1 MKFYKKTTSK
11 LKKKEILDILKLKNS
26 HWDFGISSQLKW
38 FNNKRNVFKDD
49 FHFFL
54 KKKEKIIGYVQ
65 IGKRKYI
72 LNLKEKNY
80 YLFRT
85 LIILKKERSEKL
97 ANKIMREVSDF
108 IKRKKMPSF
117 LICKKNLI
125 KFYKKYGWV
134 RLNKKKFNI
143 EDHKNSMSGMIYNLN
158 KKDKKKII
166 KFYYNV

>member
-11 LKKKEILDILKLKNS
+11 LKKKEILDIVKLKNS
-26 HWDFGISSQLKW
+26 QWNFGISSQLKW
-38 FNNKRNVFKDD
+38 FNNKKNVFRDD

-54 KKKEKIIGYVQ
+54 KKEEKIIGYVQ

-72 LNLKEKNY
+72 LDTKEKNY

-85 LIILKKERSEKL
+85 LIILKKERSEGL
-97 ANKIMREVSDF
+97 ANKIMMEVSKF
-108 IKRKKMPSF
+108 IKKKKRPSF

-125 KFYKKYGWV
+125 RFYKKYGWV
-134 RLNKKKFNI
+134 SLNKKKFKI
-143 EDHKNSMSGMIYNLN
+143 EDHKNLMSGMIYNLN
-158 KKDKKKII
+158 KKNKKKII

>member
-85 LIILKKERSEKL
+85 LIILKKERGEKL

>member
-1 MKFYKKTTSK
+1 MKFYKKPTSK
-11 LKKKEILDILKLKNS
+11 LKKKEIIDIVKLKNS
-26 HWDFGISSQLKW
+26 HWNFGISSQLKW
-38 FNNKRNVFKDD
+38 FNNKKNVFKDD

-54 KKKEKIIGYVQ
+54 KKEKKIIGYVQ

-72 LNLKEKNY
+72 LDTKEKNY

-85 LIILKKERSEKL
+85 LIILKKERSERL
-97 ANKIMREVSDF
+97 ADKIMMEVSEF
-108 IKRKKMPSF
+108 VKKRKRPSF

-134 RLNKKKFNI
+134 SLNKKKFKI
-143 EDHKNSMSGMIYNLN
+143 ADHKNLMSGMIYNLN
-158 KKDKKKII
+158 KRNKKKII